1 MNLGGLRLDEV
12 LADHEGVLGT
22 SVALRFMTES
32 QLRWR
37 ITSGRWQ
44 KPARGVVVAQ
54 SGPLSD
60 GQLLRVALLRAGP
73 RATLAGLT
81 AARLD
86 GLKGFDD
93 KRPMRETPIYLL
105 VPVGYKRHT
114 PPLGLTVITHYSQFL
129 SDADVHPTR
138 QPRRTRMARS
148 LIDAAAWMPTDRG
161 AAAILS
167 AGVQQ
172 RLARVADLS
181 LVADRM
187 ENLRRRQLIIQT
199 LADVAGGSQAISEL
213 DFLRL
218 VVRPFGL
225 PEPSRQ
231 SARRDR
237 RGRRRWIDAAWDD
250 RKIAV
255 EIDGAQHTEDPLQRW
270 DDMERDIDLTLDGYQ
285 TLRFPAWLVRNNPG
299 YVARRI
305 SEALGRSAAPRSGQY
320 RAKFAQ

>member
-1 MNLGGLRLDEV
+1 MNSYARSLDEV
-12 LADHEGVLGT
+12 LIDHEGVLGT
-22 SVALRFMTES
+22 SLALQFMTES
-32 QLRWR
+32 QLRWQVA
-37 ITSGRWQ
+37 SGRWQ
-44 KPARGVVVAQ
+44 KAARGVVVAQ
-54 SGPLSD
+54 SGPLTD
-60 GQLLRVALLRAGP
+60 RQLLRAALLRAGP
-73 RATLAGLT
+73 QASLAGLT

-93 KRPMRETPIYLL
+93 KRPIPDTPIYLL
-105 VPVGYKRHT
+105 VPVGYRRRT
-114 PPLGLTVITHYSQFL
+114 PPRGLNVVTHYSRAL
-129 SDADVHPTR
+129 TDMDVHPTR
-138 QPRRTRMARS
+138 QPRRTRIARS

-161 AAAILS
+161 SIAVLA

-172 RLARVADLS
+172 GLVRVDDLRL
-181 LVADRM
+181 LVGRM
-187 ENLRRRQLIIQT
+187 ETLHRRKLIIEV
-199 LADVAGGSQAISEL
+199 LADIAGGSQAISEL

-250 RKIAV
+250 RKLAV

-270 DDMERDIDLTLDGYQ
+270 DDMERDLDLTLDGYH
-285 TLRFPAWLVRNNPG
+285 TLRFPAWLVRHNPG

-305 SEALGRSAAPRSGQY
+305 LEALSRSAPGGSGEY
-320 RAKFAQ
+320 GAELAQ

>member
-1 MNLGGLRLDEV
+1 MNLHGRSLDEV
-12 LADHEGVLGT
+12 LTDHDGVLGT
-22 SVALRFMTES
+22 SLALQFMTEG
-32 QLRWR
+32 QLRWQ
-37 ITSGRWQ
+37 IASGRWQ

-54 SGPLSD
+54 SGPLTD
-60 GQLLRVALLRAGP
+60 GQLLRAALLRAGP
-73 RATLAGLT
+73 QASLAGLT
-81 AARLD
+81 AARLE

-93 KRPMRETPIYLL
+93 KRPIRETPIYLL
-105 VPVGYKRHT
+105 VPVGYRRRI
-114 PPLGLTVITHYSQFL
+114 PPRGLNVVTHYSRAL
-129 SDADVHPTR
+129 TDVDVHPTR
-138 QPRRTRMARS
+138 QPRRTRIARS

-161 AAAILS
+161 SIAVLA

-181 LVADRM
+181 LVAGRM
-187 ENLRRRQLIIQT
+187 ENLRRRQLINQT
-199 LADVAGGSQAISEL
+199 LADIAGGSQAISEL

-250 RKIAV
+250 RKLAV

-270 DDMERDIDLTLDGYQ
+270 DDMERDIDLTLDGYH

-305 SEALGRSAAPRSGQY
+305 REALSRSASSGSGQY
-320 RAKFAQ
+320 GAELAQ